1 MPLIFKEIEKDY
13 QVLSIFYAKGPG
25 SFMSIKVSYVFLKSY
40 ALVKNIPLF
49 ATDGFYFNDNAPI
62 KALGKMFF
70 IKEGDNITF
79 DKITPKR
86 EGVFKL
92 PKFLKEED
100 FSLNSLPLYILPA
113 V

>member
-1 MPLIFKEIEKDY
+1 MIFKEIEEKY
-13 QVLSIFYAKGPG
+13 RVLSIFYAKGPG
-25 SFMSIKVSYVFLKSY
+25 SFMAIKVSYVFLKSY
-40 ALVKNIPLF
+40 AIVKNIPLF
-49 ATDGFYFNDNAPI
+49 ATDGFYFNGNLPI
-62 KALGKMFF
+62 KAMGKMFF

-92 PKFLKEED
+92 PKILTEED
-100 FSLNSLPLYILPA
+100 YSKNSLPLYMLPA